1 MWASEGEPG
10 PTAHCTR
17 ASPSARAPA
26 QSERRYRRGEPSLG
40 SDTGRQGRC
49 GSCAGERRPI
59 AAVRTSAAP
68 LAAPRRRREAPHCRP
83 CSSGA
88 GSAKDVGARPCPHL
102 RRDWARSVP
111 HLRRDWARPA
121 HICAGTGLAPCH
133 ICAGTG
139 LAPAHICTGT
149 GLTPAHICAGTG
161 LTHPADICSGIVR
174 SWFGSRSSQHGSRDW
189 HPILQRGIPCNTVW
203 DPTRHGIPCDMVSRA
218 ARVGTFAAPSHGAE
232 IGIHCLTY
240 LEYHRACA

>member
-26 QSERRYRRGEPSLG
+26 QSERRYRRGEPSLS
-40 SDTGRQGRC
+40 SDTGQQGRC
-49 GSCAGERRPI
+49 DSCAGERRSSG
-59 AAVRTSAAP
+59 ALRTSAAP
-68 LAAPRRRREAPHCRP
+68 REAPRRRRAAPHCRP

-111 HLRRDWARPA
+111 HLRRDWAR
-121 HICAGTGLAPCH
+121 
-133 ICAGTG
+133 
-139 LAPAHICTGT
+139 PAHICTGT

-189 HPILQRGIPCNTVW
+189 HPILQHGIPCNTVW
-203 DPTRHGIPCDMVSRA
+203 DPTRHGIPCDMESRA

-240 LEYHRACA
+240 LEYNRACA